1 MVTEF
6 LMISQ
11 GNASVPQIL
20 ETSMMYTCKKSRKG
34 FDLLVAVVVY
44 VVFIIYIRLSG
55 LMT

>member
-1 MVTEF
+1 
-6 LMISQ
+6 MISQ